1 MSEQTFWGIHAGKTG
16 DADTLFLKKN
26 FVAVGWIK
34 IGDLSSLKAE
44 REAFKERV
52 AEAYPDK
59 KPGAIANNAG
69 QLFRFVHEMRNGDN
83 VIYPSKHDRQI
94 HIGQII
100 GPYRYEPS
108 IEAGY
113 PHLPIDWTVRENV
126 RAHLR
131 VIVKRIL
138 RKHGYPPDKQ
148 KKATDTVLEQ
158 AKLLALDWAA

>member
-69 QLFRFVHEMRNGDN
+69 QLFRFVHEMRNG
-83 VIYPSKHDRQI
+83 
-94 HIGQII
+94 GQC
-100 GPYRYEPS
+100 
-108 IEAGY
+108 
-113 PHLPIDWTVRENV
+113 HLS
-126 RAHLR
+126 L
-131 VIVKRIL
+131 
-138 RKHGYPPDKQ
+138 
-148 KKATDTVLEQ
+148 
-158 AKLLALDWAA
+158 